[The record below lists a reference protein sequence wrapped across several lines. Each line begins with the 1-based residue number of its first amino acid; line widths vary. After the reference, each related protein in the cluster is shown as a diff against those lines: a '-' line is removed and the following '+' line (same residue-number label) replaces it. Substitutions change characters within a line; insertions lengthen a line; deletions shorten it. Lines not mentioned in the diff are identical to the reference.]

1 MSPAA
6 PEIRHVQIEP
16 LSMRTEL
23 GHVMRLA
30 MAIVV
35 GVWLYLASALGGDST
50 AQRNLLPF
58 QALVQS
64 RTSVEQ
70 RMFREIQ
77 EGLLEAEARRST
89 TGAWPAVS
97 TLATD
102 GVPPFAADPTAKA
115 VTYKWQLTRAGMS
128 ITYLG
133 IPNQPGMP
141 AWLVLVQEPEPGAPP
156 DPAKED
162 EEHHR
167 LIDGTKLHVST
178 WLHADGDRVAPGF
191 MRLPQAN
198 GWTQLYAVGPARPA
212 GGSATQAPR

>member
-1 MSPAA
+1 VSQAA
-6 PEIRHVQIEP
+6 PEIRRVRIEP

-23 GHVMRLA
+23 GNVMRLA
-30 MAIVV
+30 MAIVI
-35 GVWLYLASALGGDST
+35 GVWLYLASALGGDGT

-58 QALVQS
+58 QALIET
-64 RTSVEQ
+64 RTSAEQ

-89 TGAWPAVS
+89 TGAWPAVAA
-97 TLATD
+97 LAAE
-102 GVPPFAADPTAKA
+102 GVPPFAADPTTTG
-115 VTYKWQLTRAGMS
+115 TYRWRLDRAGMS

-141 AWLVLVQEPEPGAPP
+141 AWLLLVQEPEPGAPP

-178 WLHADGDRVAPGF
+178 WLHPDGNRVASGF
-191 MRLPQAN
+191 VRLPQAN
-198 GWTQLYAVGPARPA
+198 GWTQLYVVGPARPA
-212 GGSATQAPR
+212 GGSAAQAPR

>member
-1 MSPAA
+1 MSGVA
-6 PEIRHVQIEP
+6 PEIRNVEIES

-23 GHVMRLA
+23 GNVIRLA
-30 MAIVV
+30 TAIVV
-35 GVWLYLASALGGDST
+35 GVWLYLASALGGART
-50 AQRNLLPF
+50 TERNLLPF
-58 QALVQS
+58 QALVES

-97 TLATD
+97 TLAAD
-102 GVPPFAADPTAKA
+102 EVPPFAADPTAKGA
-115 VTYKWQLTRAGMS
+115 TWRWQVARTGMS

-133 IPNQPGMP
+133 IPNQPGLP
-141 AWLVLVQEPEPGAPP
+141 AWLVLIQEPEPGAPP

-167 LIDGTKLHVST
+167 LIDGTTLHVST
-178 WLHADGDRVAPGF
+178 WLHPDGDRVAAGF
-191 MRLPQAN
+191 VRLPQAN
-198 GWTQLYAVGPARPA
+198 GWTQLYAVGPAPYRSP
-212 GGSATQAPR
+212 

>member
-1 MSPAA
+1 MSQAA
-6 PEIRHVQIEP
+6 REIRRVEIEP

-23 GHVMRLA
+23 GHVMRTA
-30 MAIVV
+30 MAVVV
-35 GVWLYLASALGGDST
+35 GVWLYLAASLGGGT

-58 QALVQS
+58 QALIQS

-70 RMFREIQ
+70 RMFRELQ

-102 GVPPFAADPTAKA
+102 GIPPFAADPTAKGGRY
-115 VTYKWQLTRAGMS
+115 TWQLAHAGTS
-128 ITYLG
+128 VTYLG

-141 AWLVLVQEPEPGAPP
+141 AWLLLALEPEPGAPP
-156 DPAKED
+156 DPAKPD

-167 LIDGTKLHVST
+167 LIDGTMLHVST
-178 WLHADGDRVAPGF
+178 WIHPDGNRVGTTVG
-191 MRLPQAN
+191 RLPQAN
-198 GWTQLYAVGPARPA
+198 GWTQLYAVGPQPLSTSVAEP
-212 GGSATQAPR
+212 PR